1 MTNPL
6 FLPPPTT
13 RRPDSAAQLSASR
26 HQPPLLRSSPL
37 DARRSTAFTLIELLV
52 VITVIAILAGLT
64 LAAVGGVQKK
74 AARGRAEAEVAA
86 LSRAIIDYKRDR
98 GVYPKADPA
107 FLYAELSTDHSD
119 EPNAIN
125 QTTIYFEPT
134 PGIVG
139 TNANKKCFA
148 DPWGVPY
155 IYETNEKTIQNR
167 GFFDLYSKAGPSTN
181 TNAWIRN

>member
-64 LAAVGGVQKK
+64 LAAMGGVQKK
-74 AARGRAEAEVAA
+74 GARARAESDIQA
-86 LSRAIIDYKRDR
+86 LSSAIEEYHRDFGAYPGAQDLYKELTTDG
-98 GVYPKADPA
+98 GVTNTRKV
-107 FLYAELSTDHSD
+107 
-119 EPNAIN
+119 
-125 QTTIYFEPT
+125 YFEPP

-139 TNANKKCFA
+139 TNSSIKIFQ
-148 DPWGVPY
+148 DPWGAAY
-155 IYETNEKTIQNR
+155 IFVTSGSGLQNR
-167 GFFDLYSKAGPSTN
+167 GSFDIYSTAGGSTASN
-181 TNAWIRN
+181 YIRN